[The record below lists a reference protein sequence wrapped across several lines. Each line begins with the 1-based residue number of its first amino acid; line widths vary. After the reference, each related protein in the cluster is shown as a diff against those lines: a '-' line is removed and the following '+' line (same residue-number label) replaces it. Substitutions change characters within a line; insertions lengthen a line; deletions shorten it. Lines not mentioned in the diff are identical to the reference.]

1 MDIDT
6 LIRIVAILVAGCILL
21 STINYSALW
30 LKFTSLFS
38 GWGRPKPEVEVEVSQ
53 EVKFLEIV
61 DLWYQLKNSC
71 DKYGLK
77 EASDKLGE
85 VFPLLNVEE

>member
-21 STINYSALW
+21 STINYSNLW

-38 GWGRPKPEVEVEVSQ
+38 GWTQPKVEVEVPQ

-61 DLWYQLKNSC
+61 DLWYQLKDSC